1 MDPTITWRGD
11 VVDHGDAAVYRGAFG
26 PTRIHRHYA
35 VQLVHCPQG
44 LTISV
49 DDEPIDVVSAVIG
62 SGVAHGI
69 ASSGIGEFS
78 YFAPHS
84 QRGRRWQEYLDGR
97 QVAAV
102 DGPPAPSRPSGER
115 HDLAVAIV
123 TWVGERVAAE
133 PDRPLRADDAT
144 AQFHLSQSA
153 ILRTLRDELAVTF
166 SSVVKWERLCV
177 ALRLIVDGASVTEA
191 AIGGGFFDGPHFT
204 RACNEMLG
212 LPPKLLDV
220 GLVRPA

>member
-123 TWVGERVAAE
+123 DEIEAMIEVASRCERHCGRE
-133 PDRPLRADDAT
+133 DPR
-144 AQFHLSQSA
+144 SQSPVIRQRHPSA
-153 ILRTLRDELAVTF
+153 RR
-166 SSVVKWERLCV
+166 RLCRG
-177 ALRLIVDGASVTEA
+177 ALRST
-191 AIGGGFFDGPHFT
+191 
-204 RACNEMLG
+204 
-212 LPPKLLDV
+212 
-220 GLVRPA
+220 LVNT